1 MRYSFF
7 SAVMLS
13 ILVAFCAPEGVW
25 ASDFSAWL
33 QDLRT
38 EARAAGISERTLDAA
53 FAEIEEP
60 LPRVV
65 ELDRKQP
72 EFTQTF
78 TEYLDARV
86 SENRIRRGRLM
97 LKRYPTWLGRVESRF
112 GVQRRFLVALW
123 GIETHYGTYTG
134 GFKVIPALATLAY
147 DDRRADY
154 FRRELLTALQIADE
168 GHIRLE
174 NMTGSWAGAMGQ
186 CQFMPSSFARFA
198 VDAEGD
204 GRIDIWHSIPDVL
217 ASAANYLARSGWQ
230 NDQTWG
236 RQVRLPEDFDLSV
249 AGLEQRRTMRQW
261 EALGVRRADGSAL
274 PWRNLESSLVLPD
287 GEQGPAYLVYD
298 NFRALMKWNR
308 SISFALAVGEL
319 SDRIADSR

>member
-1 MRYSFF
+1 MRYSFL
-7 SAVMLS
+7 SAVVLS
-13 ILVAFCAPEGVW
+13 ILVALCAPGVVW
-25 ASDFSAWL
+25 ASDFTDWL

-38 EARAAGISERTLDAA
+38 EARAAGISEKTLDTA
-53 FAEIEEP
+53 FSEIEEP

-65 ELDRKQP
+65 ELDREQP

-78 TEYLDARV
+78 SEYLVARV
-86 SENRIRRGRLM
+86 SEDRIKRGRLM
-97 LKRYPTWLGRVESRF
+97 LRRYPTWLGRVESRF

-123 GIETHYGTYTG
+123 GIETHYGAYTG

-154 FRRELLTALQIADE
+154 FRRELLAALQIADQ

-198 VDAEGD
+198 VDADGD

-230 NDQTWG
+230 DDQTWG
-236 RQVRLPEDFDLSV
+236 RQVRLPENFDLSL

-261 EALGVRRADGSAL
+261 EALGVRRADGSTL
-274 PWRNLESSLVLPD
+274 PWRNLDSSLILPD

-319 SDRIADSR
+319 SDRIANRR

>member
-7 SAVMLS
+7 QMVVLL
-13 ILVAFCAPEGVW
+13 ILGTFCVPGVAG
-25 ASDFSAWL
+25 ASDFSDWL
-33 QDLRT
+33 QDLRA

-53 FAEIEEP
+53 FVEIEEP

-65 ELDRKQP
+65 ELDHKQP

-78 TEYLDARV
+78 SQYLAARV
-86 SENRIRRGRLM
+86 SDERIERGRLM
-97 LKRYPTWLGRVESRF
+97 LKRYPTWLGRVESRY

-147 DDRRADY
+147 DGRRGDY
-154 FRRELLTALQIADE
+154 FRSELLTALRIADA

-198 VDAEGD
+198 VDADGD

-230 NDQTWG
+230 DDQTWG
-236 RQVRLPEDFDLSV
+236 RQVRLPENFDLSL

-287 GEQGPAYLVYD
+287 GAQGPAYLVYD
-298 NFRALMKWNR
+298 NFRVLMRWNR

-319 SDRIADSR
+319 SDRIANRR

>member
-1 MRYSFF
+1 MRHSFF
-7 SAVMLS
+7 HAMMLS
-13 ILVAFCAPEGVW
+13 ILVALCAPGVAW
-25 ASDFSAWL
+25 ANDFSSWL

-38 EARAAGISERTLDAA
+38 EARAAGISERTLDSA

-78 TEYLDARV
+78 SEYLAARV
-86 SENRIRRGRLM
+86 SAERIKRGRLM

-123 GIETHYGTYTG
+123 GIETHYGAYTG

-147 DDRRADY
+147 DGRRGDY
-154 FRRELLTALQIADE
+154 FRSELLTALRIADE
-168 GHIRLE
+168 GHVRLE

-230 NDQTWG
+230 DDQTWG
-236 RQVRLPEDFDLSV
+236 RQVRLPEDFDPSLV
-249 AGLEQRRTMRQW
+249 GLEQRRTMRQW

-274 PWRNLESSLVLPD
+274 PWRNLESSLILPD
-287 GEQGPAYLVYD
+287 GEQGPAYLVYE
-298 NFRALMKWNR
+298 NFRVLMKWNR

-319 SDRIADSR
+319 SDQIANRR

>member
-1 MRYSFF
+1 MRYSFLP
-7 SAVMLS
+7 AVVLS
-13 ILVAFCAPEGVW
+13 ILVAFCAPGVVW
-25 ASDFSAWL
+25 ASDFTDWL

-38 EARAAGISERTLDAA
+38 EARAAGISEKTLDTA
-53 FAEIEEP
+53 FSEIEEP
-60 LPRVV
+60 LPRVA
-65 ELDRKQP
+65 ELDREQP

-78 TEYLDARV
+78 SEYLVARV
-86 SENRIRRGRLM
+86 SEDRIKRGRLM
-97 LKRYPTWLGRVESRF
+97 LRRYPTWLGRVESRF

-123 GIETHYGTYTG
+123 GIETHYGAYTG

-154 FRRELLTALQIADE
+154 FRRELLAALQIADQ

-198 VDAEGD
+198 VDADGD

-230 NDQTWG
+230 DDQTWG
-236 RQVRLPEDFDLSV
+236 RQVRLPEEFDPSL

-261 EALGVRRADGSAL
+261 EALGVRRADGSTL
-274 PWRNLESSLVLPD
+274 PWRNLDSSLILPD

-319 SDRIADSR
+319 SDRIANRR